1 MTSTMKK
8 TSQEIKGEQK
18 YKTLFCK
25 TQFRKEYKEG
35 IETDLGHIPSYDKEN
50 KPIPVSW
57 YEPIKD

>member
-8 TSQEIKGEQK
+8 TDQKIKGEQK

-25 TQFRKEYKEG
+25 SQFRKEYKDG
-35 IETDLGHIPSYDKEN
+35 IEVELGHIPSYDKEK
-50 KPIPVSW
+50 KPIPVNW